1 MKLELIE
8 WLAKLKDP
16 GIVASLFNMKK
27 ANEVDDWYTE
37 LNPAQKASIERGL
50 ADADAG
56 RTVTSEEMWK
66 RYGRT
71 KKG

>member
-1 MKLELIE
+1 MK
-8 WLAKLKDP
+8 KN
-16 GIVASLFNMKK
+16 SLFPKRPQRSLRHENVAK
-27 ANEVDDWYTE
+27 DWYTT

-66 RYGRT
+66 RFGRT
-71 KKG
+71 KNG